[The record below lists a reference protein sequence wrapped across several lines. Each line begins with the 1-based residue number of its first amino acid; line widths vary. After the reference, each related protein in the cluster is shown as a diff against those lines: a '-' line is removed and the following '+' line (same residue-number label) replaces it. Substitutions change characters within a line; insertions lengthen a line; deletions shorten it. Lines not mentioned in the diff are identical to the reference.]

1 MQAASVSVNPS
12 SQVPQ
17 ADRSRVPNPAD
28 PGGKAPHGAS
38 FLAILGRSLRG
49 IVGAEQDAAPRRN
62 PRSGYPERSAANR
75 GQASGVAAG
84 AARRAGR
91 SGVSADNPAR
101 AGAVSAVRPGPEAAE
116 ADMAV
121 TPRDAKPAAAANR
134 SGPENLGPSPGRNTP
149 EAAELLAKSRERKQD
164 SLSRTEESAAAAA
177 VPAPKPAAR
186 AAEARA
192 PAEEPSVDG
201 PGAGRRR
208 GDRKDLK
215 VSVVDLRMRPEDPEA
230 EGGGKPGGTTEG
242 PSTVRETV
250 PAGAR
255 PADAPVPADRP
266 SNSKPAQGSGFSEI
280 LARHMAD
287 AGAQDIVKAAHIV
300 LRDGDAGMIRLRLE
314 PESLGNV
321 KIELKMS
328 EKNITGRIIVE
339 TDEARNAFERSLSS
353 LRDAFTESGFETAS
367 LEVSVGGGQAEGGGD
382 PAEPGA
388 GPFFTERLREFDRS
402 LPAAPDLSYGRDGT
416 VNVWA

>member
-1 MQAASVSVNPS
+1 MT
-12 SQVPQ
+12 
-17 ADRSRVPNPAD
+17 
-28 PGGKAPHGAS
+28 
-38 FLAILGRSLRG
+38 
-49 IVGAEQDAAPRRN
+49 
-62 PRSGYPERSAANR
+62 
-75 GQASGVAAG
+75 
-84 AARRAGR
+84 
-91 SGVSADNPAR
+91 
-101 AGAVSAVRPGPEAAE
+101 
-116 ADMAV
+116 V
-121 TPRDAKPAAAANR
+121 TPRDSKPAAAANR

-149 EAAELLAKSRERKQD
+149 EAAELRAKSRERKQD
-164 SLSRTEESAAAAA
+164 SLSRTEDSAAAAA

-255 PADAPVPADRP
+255 PADEPVPADRP